1 MENTTLWVLFRP
13 VKGLSPST
21 LCFHDFVFD
30 FHFWSFENEIL
41 AEQKKPTMQYFNN
54 LLLYF
59 HHLYYLCTYTH
70 ALSFFQLCVSSDS
83 EDYQKEYKK
92 CLMYIYLDFHFK
104 SKLLLNIT
112 MPPLQSE
119 ATHTTTNVSEGGIIM
134 KLMNEENKGKERSN
148 NLHYNKQALSIIILF
163 NTEIQ
168 VQVYKII
175 TLAQLKEELVPLIG
189 VPSTGFIVYGIRY
202 GEEYEMEGLD
212 ETLEDIKSGSE
223 VI

>member
-1 MENTTLWVLFRP
+1 M
-13 VKGLSPST
+13 
-21 LCFHDFVFD
+21 CFHNFVFN
-30 FHFWSFENEIL
+30 FHFWSFKNEIL
-41 AEQKKPTMQYFNN
+41 AERKKLAMQYFNN

-59 HHLYYLCTYTH
+59 HHLIIFAHTH
-70 ALSFFQLCVSSDS
+70 ALSFFQLCVSSDP

-112 MPPLQSE
+112 IPPLQSE
-119 ATHTTTNVSEGGIIM
+119 ATHTTTKVSEGGIIM

-168 VQVYKII
+168 VQVDKII

-189 VPSTGFIVYGIRY
+189 VPPTGFRVYGIRY
-202 GEEYEMEGLD
+202 DNEEYEMEVLD
-212 ETLEDIKSGSE
+212 EILKDAKSGSE
-223 VI
+223 RVI